1 MLARKWSLESCSDAC
16 SPSRMCSE
24 LVDARMD
31 AVAGLQISQP
41 FPVPNRSIKPENVR
55 TDSEGPAATIENS
68 SARDW
73 LKCSH
78 NALDCS
84 TPSAS
89 SSCLSSGTHDP
100 HEVPANVHFLRSATS
115 LQPPAIAS
123 RSPPLVT
130 LLHEQICAAAGS
142 DPTPSPVAP
151 PSDPTGAISASGSP
165 GNGSPTIGRSTPYA
179 DASPTRMPPSKVL
192 ASSDSTSLA
201 YVWLTAS
208 LTTTSRQ
215 FGVLPIASP
224 KLATSTPSS
233 LSFVDMSASGNWAA
247 PPSNRSAT

>member
-24 LVDARMD
+24 LVDARIE
-31 AVAGLQISQP
+31 ATAGLHMSQP
-41 FPVPNRSIKPENVR
+41 FPVPKRSISPVKVR
-55 TDSEGPAATIENS
+55 IDVAETIENS

-78 NALDCS
+78 SALDCS

-100 HEVPANVHFLRSATS
+100 HEVPASVHFFSSGTS
-115 LQPPAIAS
+115 QQPPAMAS
-123 RSPPLVT
+123 VRSPLVT

-142 DPTPSPVAP
+142 APTPNPPAP
-151 PSDPTGAISASGSP
+151 PSDPPGAINAIGSP
-165 GNGSPTIGRSTPYA
+165 GSLSPTIGRSTPYD
-179 DASPTRMPPSKVL
+179 DASPTRIPPSSVL

-201 YVWLTAS
+201 
-208 LTTTSRQ
+208 
-215 FGVLPIASP
+215 
-224 KLATSTPSS
+224 
-233 LSFVDMSASGNWAA
+233 
-247 PPSNRSAT
+247 